1 MKSEEIKKNNHYVW
15 AHYLRGWAE
24 NGRDVY
30 RKTKKGVEP
39 YSVRGVACE
48 PHFYRISPLDDK
60 DVEFIQVWL
69 NKADE
74 QLRDF
79 HYKMLEKMIRL
90 SCAIEV
96 LDREDQAHKRELL
109 LANTLENIHTTIEN
123 DFRPILDS
131 LRQGKL
137 SVLNSV
143 ENRNNLHS
151 YIGHQWA
158 RTKFL
163 RDTFIDSWR
172 YAGDEYV
179 RIAKKT
185 WWFMSLVYGVN
196 IGFNLDRFYHRKNVV
211 WLVNKTSTP
220 FLTSDHPVISVHPSV
235 LDTSSGPPPDHS
247 DFYFPISPTMAYM
260 VNDSD
265 MYGRGVMEATEE
277 CVDILNRN
285 MLLRCGQTVF
295 GSTAEVVKNTK
306 RPKPRKA

>member
-1 MKSEEIKKNNHYVW
+1 MKSKEIKKNNHYVW
-15 AHYLRGWAE
+15 AHYLRGWAK

-30 RKTKKGVEP
+30 RKTKKGVES

-60 DVEFIQVWL
+60 DVEFIQVWIDQ
-69 NKADE
+69 ADAP
-74 QLRDF
+74 LREL
-79 HYKMLEKMIRL
+79 HYTMLEKMIYL
-90 SCAIEV
+90 SCAIDV
-96 LDREDQAHKRELL
+96 LDGEDHAHKREFL

-123 DFRPILDS
+123 DFRPVLDS
-131 LRQGKL
+131 LRQGEL

-163 RDTFIDSWR
+163 RDTFIDSWSH
-172 YAGDEYV
+172 AGDEYV

-196 IGFNLDRFYHRKNVV
+196 VGFNLDRSYHRKNLV

-235 LDTSSGPPPDHS
+235 LDTTSGPPPSHS

-265 MYGRGVMEATEE
+265 TYGRGVVQATGEQ
-277 CVDILNRN
+277 VDILNRN

-306 RPKPRKA
+306 RPKPTKA